1 MDRQINDQ
9 LMITGEVIYY
19 LTLED
24 RLEGLKA
31 NQCCFA
37 GPGRQPERSF
47 IVEDLNRTDKEIA
60 LLLKKN
66 RFLKSEQAILFSRD
80 HKKKRR
86 DRMGI

>member
-1 MDRQINDQ
+1 MDRQINDK
-9 LMITGEVIYY
+9 LMITGEVNYY

-60 LLLKKN
+60 LLLKK
-66 RFLKSEQAILFSRD
+66 KTFS
-80 HKKKRR
+80 
-86 DRMGI
+86 